1 MNHLIPLPSDPEA
14 IAAAC
19 NIELIAGVA
28 QITQWGGSVVV
39 EHAFGRPIICG
50 LLVEVFGRDEAFAR
64 QYKPE
69 TPRARERHLVT
80 ISSAAF
86 PQGR

>member
-19 NIELIAGVA
+19 NIELTAGVA

-69 TPRARERHLVT
+69 TPRARERHRVT

-86 PQGR
+86 PKGR